1 MARTNMER
9 KGDCGKR
16 TKELIARYYLALAG
30 EFRDQDNKLVMSMG
44 KDDMFHNAIT
54 LILQDS
60 KFKSYTSDEEIML
73 NIRRRIKNVICEISK
88 DDKSQQ
94 QKLYNY
100 ADNLQAYQDDKD
112 V

>member
-30 EFRDQDNKLVMSMG
+30 EFRDPDNKIVMSMG
-44 KDDMFHNAIT
+44 KNDMFHNAIT

-60 KFKSYTSDEEIML
+60 KFKSYTSDEEIMA
-73 NIRRRIKNVICEISK
+73 NIRRRIKNVICEIRR

-94 QKLYNY
+94 QKLYSY
-100 ADNLQAYQDDKD
+100 ADNLQADQDDKD